1 MDMPHPKVTLP
12 GLPPEEY
19 DGDDD
24 DDDDGRTTLEGVGE
38 EASKNRYGMSLDTS
52 SHLRNCH
59 ESIYF
64 CVD

>member
-38 EASKNRYGMSLDTS
+38 EASKNRYVT
-52 SHLRNCH
+52 
-59 ESIYF
+59 
-64 CVD
+64 